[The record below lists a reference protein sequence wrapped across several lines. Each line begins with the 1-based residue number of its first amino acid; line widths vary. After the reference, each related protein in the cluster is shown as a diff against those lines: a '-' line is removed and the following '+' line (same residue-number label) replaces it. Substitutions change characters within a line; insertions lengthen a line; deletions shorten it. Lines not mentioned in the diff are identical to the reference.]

1 MSDLRLFPRMK
12 CHFPIYDL
20 THNCIGKSVNLGFG
34 GIKVEGTSE
43 VLQEITG
50 EKTIFFFIED
60 QKELVKVKVIPL
72 REDKNIS
79 GMTIRVFSFVEFF
92 NGSDELIS
100 NFIISTLWQ
109 RALALIGG
117 ESYIQDSFLSKLCKK
132 DEIVQILSHAFE
144 SNTTFFC
151 FQEEGR
157 SVIPLAL
164 IEIKD
169 DYLLFKSDTSPP
181 QAFLHEG
188 RKTYVT
194 VRLGYSSHLVLADKL
209 TIKGKIV
216 TIPIPE
222 ILFSC
227 ARRLDK
233 RDNVSDENMLVCV
246 PLPYPPG
253 ALLHREVIDIS
264 SNGISFRSNV
274 NDSYFLPG
282 TPIANLKVIGKKE
295 FITKAEIRHITPI
308 TSGKATA
315 LKIGLS
321 HIAKGESFLTGEVKS
336 PSKKGVTNLVRTGG
350 DVFKDLIHFMKGFAV
365 QGIYLAQKGMPFGIR
380 NYNKPP
386 PRVDIIRIKNKK
398 NEEIVGILNTTWE
411 SKEKKDAY
419 VLIIVPAFGKRKE
432 SIGPLALA
440 LEENFRRIGENLAIV
455 RYDGIRNLGES
466 YKEAIYRQPG
476 RETVGMTLS
485 QTCDDIMTVVAFAR
499 HNDRFTTKKL
509 ILLSFSIYAVPTR
522 RLLAQDALGKVDLW
536 IAGMGAPCAQEVVK
550 TVSGG
555 IDYIGN
561 QAKKIYGGEA
571 TILGVTLDQSIFAQD
586 VLENKMAFLDDAI
599 IDMKQIT
606 TPVAWVLGENDAWI
620 EASQVKMLLDN
631 HKDGKGQLHMLKMGH
646 VPTNG
651 LEAIRLFK
659 SIFSILT
666 KHFFQNEITP
676 VYPMPKQIDDIRI
689 REWDRTPRYPLA
701 DLEKYWAGYLLGE
714 EEEDEGY
721 DVLWLCDDYVNFL
734 EDEYKALDL
743 KSNHKVADMG
753 CGTGNFGELLIKHHL
768 NGKGSLLDLTLIDF
782 VPEVLAKAKDKLD
795 ALSNYKN
802 NGSISYK
809 LCNLEV
815 NQLFPVKQFLEG
827 HFFSLDKFKGRIY
840 GLHDYT
846 IELWKQNY
854 SELLHQILRGKII
867 GDKDIL
873 FLKEKFPEEE
883 IAFIKDMNLAA
894 RFLIKALRDED
905 FLHTDRSQN
914 DNITTNMLKFQV
926 LNFGNSDHNFS
937 IPFEDEHFDKILSSI
952 VLSYLKN
959 PEVAF
964 KEFVR
969 CLKKGGRLVVSS
981 MKPDADMSIIHKK
994 ILKSVEN
1001 SDNYCNHEK
1010 DRLLKS
1016 IRRLANKMAQLLTL
1030 VEECQFR
1037 FFSEEELLSFAEEN
1051 GLKEVTLYESYGDPP
1066 QAYILTGIK

>member
-1 MSDLRLFPRMK
+1 MSDLRLFPRIK
-12 CHFPIYDL
+12 CSFPIYDL
-20 THNCIGKSVNLGFG
+20 AHNCIGKSVNLGFG
-34 GIKVEGTSE
+34 GLKVEGTSE
-43 VLQEITG
+43 VLQEITS
-50 EKTIFFFIED
+50 EKTILFFLED
-60 QKELVKVKVIPL
+60 QKEFVEVKVIPL
-72 REDKNIS
+72 REDKNGF
-79 GMTIRVFSFVEFF
+79 GMTTRAFSFVEFYK
-92 NGSDELIS
+92 GSDELIS
-100 NFIISTLWQ
+100 NYIISTLWQ

-117 ESYIQDSFLSKLCKK
+117 ERDIQDRFLSKLCKK
-132 DEIVQILSHAFE
+132 DEIVQILSHASE

-151 FQEEGR
+151 FQEEGK
-157 SVIPLAL
+157 SVIPLTL
-164 IEIKD
+164 IKIKN
-169 DYLLFKSDTSPP
+169 DYLIFKSDANPP
-181 QAFLHEG
+181 QAFLHDG
-188 RKTYVT
+188 RKTYIT
-194 VRLGYSSHLVLADKL
+194 VKRGYSSYLVLTDKL

-216 TIPIPE
+216 TIPLPE

-233 RDNVSDENMLVCV
+233 RENVSDQNMLVCI

-253 ALLHREVIDIS
+253 TILHRKVINIS
-264 SNGISFRSNV
+264 NRGIAFLNPL
-274 NDSYFLPG
+274 NESYFLPG
-282 TPIANLKVIGKKE
+282 TPIVNLKVIGKKD

-308 TSGKATA
+308 KNGKITA

-321 HIAKGESFLTGEVKS
+321 FIGKGESFLTGEVRR
-336 PSKKGVTNLVRTGG
+336 PSKSGVTNLVRTGG

-365 QGIYLAQKGMPFGIR
+365 QGIYLAQKGMSLGVR
-380 NYNKPP
+380 NYNITP
-386 PRVDIIRIKNKK
+386 PRVDIIRMKNGK

-411 SKEKKDAY
+411 SKEKKDSH

-432 SIGPLALA
+432 STGPLALA
-440 LEENFRRIGENLAIV
+440 LVENFRRIGEDLAIV

-466 YKEAIYRQPG
+466 YKETIYRQPG

-509 ILLSFSIYAVPTR
+509 ILLTFSIYAVPTR
-522 RLLAQDALGKVDLW
+522 RLLAQDALGKIDLW

-586 VLENKMAFLDDAI
+586 ALENKMAFIEDAI
-599 IDMKQIT
+599 TDMKQIS
-606 TPVAWVLGENDAWI
+606 TPVAWILGENDAWI

-651 LEAIRLFK
+651 LDAIRLFK

-676 VYPMPKQIDDIRI
+676 IYPMPKQIDDIRI
-689 REWDRTPRYPLA
+689 REWDRTPRYPLVN
-701 DLEKYWAGYLLGE
+701 LERYWAGYLMGE

-721 DVLWLCDDYVNFL
+721 DILWLCEDYVNFL

-768 NGKGSLLDLTLIDF
+768 NGKGPLLDLTLIDF
-782 VPEVLAKAKDKLD
+782 VPEALAKAKDKLD
-795 ALSNYKN
+795 AILNYKN
-802 NGSISYK
+802 NGSISYQ
-809 LCNLEV
+809 LCDLEV
-815 NQLFPVKQFLEG
+815 NHLFPVKQFLEG
-827 HFFSLDKFKGRIY
+827 NFFSLDKFKGRIN

-867 GDKDIL
+867 GEKEIL

-883 IAFIKDMNLAA
+883 ITFIKDMNLAV
-894 RFLIKALRDED
+894 RFLIKTLRDED
-905 FLHTDRSQN
+905 FCHIERSQN
-914 DNITTNMLKFQV
+914 SKITANMLKFQV

-969 CLKKGGRLVVSS
+969 CLKTGGRLVVSS
-981 MKPDADMSIIHKK
+981 MKPDADMSIMHKK
-994 ILKSVEN
+994 IFKSVEN
-1001 SDNYCNHEK
+1001 SDKYRNHEK
-1010 DRLLKS
+1010 ARLLKS
-1016 IRRLANKMAQLLTL
+1016 IRRLANKMAQLLNL

-1037 FFSEEELLSFAEEN
+1037 FFSEEELLAFAEEN

-1066 QAYILTGIK
+1066 QAYILTGVK

>member
-1 MSDLRLFPRMK
+1 MSDLRLFPRIK
-12 CHFPIYDL
+12 CSFPVYDL
-20 THNCIGKSVNLGFG
+20 AHNCIGKSVNLGFG
-34 GIKVEGTSE
+34 GLKVEGASE
-43 VLQEITG
+43 VLQEITS
-50 EKTIFFFIED
+50 EKTILFFLED
-60 QKELVKVKVIPL
+60 QKEFVEVKVIPL
-72 REDKNIS
+72 REDKNDF
-79 GMTIRVFSFVEFF
+79 GMTTMAFSFVEFYK
-92 NGSDELIS
+92 GSDELIS
-100 NFIISTLWQ
+100 NYIIGTLWQ

-117 ESYIQDSFLSKLCKK
+117 EGDIQDRFLSKLCKK
-132 DEIVQILSHAFE
+132 DEIVQILSHASE

-151 FQEEGR
+151 FQEEGK
-157 SVIPLAL
+157 SVIPLTL
-164 IEIKD
+164 IKIKN
-169 DYLLFKSDTSPP
+169 DYLIFKSDANPP
-181 QAFLHEG
+181 QAFLHDE
-188 RKTYVT
+188 RKTYIT
-194 VRLGYSSHLVLADKL
+194 VKLGYSSYFVLTDKL

-216 TIPIPE
+216 TIPLPE

-233 RDNVSDENMLVCV
+233 RENVSDQNMLVCI

-253 ALLHREVIDIS
+253 AILHRKVINI
-264 SNGISFRSNV
+264 SNGGIAFLNPL
-274 NDSYFLPG
+274 NESYFLPG

-308 TSGKATA
+308 KNGKVTA

-321 HIAKGESFLTGEVKS
+321 FIGKGESFLTGEVKR
-336 PSKKGVTNLVRTGG
+336 PSKSGVTNLVRTGG

-365 QGIYLAQKGMPFGIR
+365 QGIYLAQKSMPFGAR
-380 NYNKPP
+380 NYNKTP
-386 PRVDIIRIKNKK
+386 PRVDIIRMKNKK

-440 LEENFRRIGENLAIV
+440 LVENFRRIGEDLAIV

-476 RETVGMTLS
+476 RETVGMTFS
-485 QTCDDIMTVVAFAR
+485 QTCDDIKTVVTFAR

-536 IAGMGAPCAQEVVK
+536 IAGMGAPCVQEVVK

-586 VLENKMAFLDDAI
+586 ALENKMAFVEDAI
-599 IDMKQIT
+599 KDMKQIT
-606 TPVAWVLGENDAWI
+606 TPVAWILGENDAWI
-620 EASQVKMLLDN
+620 ETSQVKILLDN
-631 HKDGKGQLHMLKMGH
+631 HKDGKGQLHVLKMGH

-651 LEAIRLFK
+651 LEAIRLFN

-676 VYPMPKQIDDIRI
+676 VYPMPKQIDDIRT
-689 REWDRTPRYPLA
+689 REWDRTPRNPLV
-701 DLEKYWAGYLLGE
+701 DLERYWAGYLMGE

-721 DVLWLCDDYVNFL
+721 DILWLCEDYVNFL
-734 EDEYKALDL
+734 EDEYRALDL

-768 NGKGSLLDLTLIDF
+768 NGKGPLLDLTLIDF
-782 VPEVLAKAKDKLD
+782 VPEAIEKAKTKYQ
-795 ALSNYKN
+795 ALMKERN
-802 NGSISYK
+802 NSSINDH
-809 LCNLEV
+809 LFDLEI
-815 NQLFPVKQFLEG
+815 NRLIPVKQFLEG
-827 HFFSLDKFKGRIY
+827 RFFSLDKFKSKIN
-840 GLHDYT
+840 GLYDDT
-846 IELWKQNY
+846 IELWKHHY
-854 SELLHQILRGKII
+854 SDILHQILRGKPL
-867 GDKDIL
+867 GTVENQY
-873 FLKEKFPEEE
+873 LKETFPVEE
-883 IAFIKDMNLAA
+883 IKFVKDMNLAA
-894 RFLIKALRDED
+894 RFLTRSLSNED
-905 FLHTDRSQN
+905 LYQTEKLNKGD
-914 DNITTNMLKFQV
+914 ITTKMLKFHA
-926 LNFGNSDHNFS
+926 LDFGNSGLNFS
-937 IPFEDEHFDKILSSI
+937 LPFEDNQFDRILSSL

-959 PEVAF
+959 PDVTF
-964 KEFVR
+964 TEFVR
-969 CLKKGGRLVVSS
+969 CLKPGGRLVIST
-981 MKPDADMSIIHKK
+981 MRPDADMSIIHKK

-1001 SDNYCNHEK
+1001 SDKCRNQEK
-1010 DRLLKS
+1010 ARLLKS
-1016 IRRLANKMAQLLTL
+1016 IRRLANKIAQLLTL

-1037 FFSEEELLSFAEEN
+1037 FFSEEELLAFAEEN
-1051 GLKEVTLYESYGDPP
+1051 GLKEVTLYESYGNPP
-1066 QAYILTGIK
+1066 QAYILTGVK